1 MTDAFALPRSQPRY
15 QQLAQ
20 RLAEEIG
27 SGDYA
32 VGEYLP
38 TESALAA
45 RFAVSRHTVREALR
59 QLHALGVVASRQ
71 GKGTRV
77 TAQEPSR
84 QFLQSLD
91 NAEDLLQYAGSHRLT
106 EVTSAPVVAA
116 GVLAARIGCA
126 EGQSWLRFEAVRVGG
141 TGARQVPV
149 AWTEIYV
156 AENYAGIR
164 DDVGVYRGA
173 IGHLI
178 EERYGEQITEL
189 RQEVGAVS
197 IDAELAPRL
206 DVAPGAPGL
215 EVHRWY
221 IGRDGHP
228 FEYTVAIN
236 RADRYRFSNRLRYR
250 DS

>member
-1 MTDAFALPRSQPRY
+1 VTDIPVLPRLQPRY

-27 SGDYA
+27 GGDYA

-38 TESALAA
+38 PEGALAL

-59 QLHALGVVASRQ
+59 QLHALGIVTSRQ
-71 GKGTRV
+71 GKGTLV

-84 QFLQSLD
+84 QFLQALD
-91 NAEDLLQYAGSHRLT
+91 NAEDLLQYAGSHRLVD
-106 EVTSAPVVAA
+106 VTSSPVVADTA
-116 GVLAARIGCA
+116 LAARIGCA
-126 EGQSWLRFEAVRVGG
+126 EGQSFLRFDAMRMSG
-141 TGARQVPV
+141 TGAQQVPV

-189 RQEVGAVS
+189 RQEIGAVAIS
-197 IDAELAPRL
+197 ADLAPRL
-206 DVAPGAPGL
+206 GVEPGAPGL
-215 EVHRWY
+215 EIHRWY
-221 IGRDGHP
+221 IGRDGQP

-236 RADRYRFSNRLRYR
+236 RADRFRFANRLRYR

>member
-1 MTDAFALPRSQPRY
+1 VTDIPVLPRSQPRY

-27 SGDYA
+27 GGDYA

-38 TESALAA
+38 TEGALAL

-59 QLHALGVVASRQ
+59 QLHGLGIVTSRQ
-71 GKGTRV
+71 GKGTLV
-77 TAQEPSR
+77 TAQGPSR

-91 NAEDLLQYAGSHRLT
+91 NAEDLLQYAGSHRLV
-106 EVTSAPVVAA
+106 EVTSSDVTVDAA
-116 GVLAARIGCA
+116 LAERIGCSI
-126 EGQSWLRFEAVRVGG
+126 GQAFVRFDAMRVSGSG
-141 TGARQVPV
+141 SRQVPV

-156 AENYAGIR
+156 TENYAGIR
-164 DDVGVYRGA
+164 GDVGVYRGA

-189 RQEVGAVS
+189 RQEIGAVS

-206 DVAPGAPGL
+206 GVEAGAPGL
-215 EVHRWY
+215 EIHRWY
-221 IGRDGHP
+221 IGRDGQP

-236 RADRYRFSNRLRYR
+236 RADRFRFANRLRYR
-250 DS
+250 DA